1 MVKSKVEI
9 IKLLKVNVRGLWPP
23 LLYARSLT
31 TKEWIQVFGKEALK
45 DVKFQLQWFPNNHII
60 SYIRNTME
68 DLSLFN
74 DIEGL
79 MLTMSEIDFIKSK
92 ISLYVLYALF
102 DFDTVCV
109 TQCLLL

>member
-1 MVKSKVEI
+1 MSEDYDPLSFMPDPSQLKSGFRCSE
-9 IKLLKVNVRGLWPP
+9 RR
-23 LLYARSLT
+23 LY
-31 TKEWIQVFGKEALK
+31 
-45 DVKFQLQWFPNNHII
+45 VKFQLQWFPNNHII

-102 DFDTVCV
+102 DFDTVLV